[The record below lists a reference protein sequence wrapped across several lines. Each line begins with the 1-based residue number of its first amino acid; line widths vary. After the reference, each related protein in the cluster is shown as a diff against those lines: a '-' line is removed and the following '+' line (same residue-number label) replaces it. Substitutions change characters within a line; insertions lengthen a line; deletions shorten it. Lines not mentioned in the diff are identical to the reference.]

1 MKRVIIVFLM
11 LIYCSTA
18 FLFNHYGKNIRGM
31 LSPKVETTE
40 LEYSPYGITVPSK
53 AIHTEKSGRSYV
65 YFAIE
70 TDRYPEAAYEAER
83 ADVVVCESYGGE
95 SIVLFGAYS
104 TDEKLLIVS
113 ADKEVVEQRRVIP
126 K

>member
-11 LIYCSTA
+11 LIYCSSA
-18 FLFNHYGKNIRGM
+18 FLFNHYGRNIRGV

-70 TDRYPEAAYEAER
+70 TDSICPKLPTKRKEAY
-83 ADVVVCESYGGE
+83 VVVCESYGGE
-95 SIVLFGAYS
+95 SVVLFGMYS
-104 TDEKLLIVS
+104 TDGKKLIVS
-113 ADKEVVEQRRVIP
+113 ATK

>member
-1 MKRVIIVFLM
+1 M

-18 FLFNHYGKNIRGM
+18 FLFNHYGRNIRGM

-53 AIHTEKSGRSYV
+53 AIHTEKSGLKLRLFLLY
-65 YFAIE
+65 E

-83 ADVVVCESYGGE
+83 ADVVVCESYGGK

-104 TDEKLLIVS
+104 IDEKKSLFPQT
-113 ADKEVVEQRRVIP
+113 K